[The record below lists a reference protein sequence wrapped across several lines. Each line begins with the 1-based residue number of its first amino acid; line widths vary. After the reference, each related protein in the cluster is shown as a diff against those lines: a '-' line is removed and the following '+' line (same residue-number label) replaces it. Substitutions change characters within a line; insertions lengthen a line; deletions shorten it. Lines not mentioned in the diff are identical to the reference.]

1 MVLSRVT
8 CCWTRSQD
16 TTRAKGV
23 ADRTL
28 TVIGLL
34 ASRNRTIVVRF
45 IGLFRYVGSNT
56 SRHGTAREDVSLNT
70 KATCGFPQVAMMRR
84 ARGSNPQPH
93 YWGTTFPV
101 QQGRPVGVPSMF
113 RQRKTSGK
121 PPFPQAAVGVPS
133 AAVRRSLQQSVQHGL
148 LCDKYGGQPRNVT
161 ADPLGPHPSR
171 KMSQPPTPHARV
183 GSVSINRR
191 THSIFEVH
199 NGQSASMAGWGFS
212 TSRQHPTIGET
223 GVKHLAQTVFLV
235 VRSRRHRMD
244 GRGAQ
249 YIPLREN
256 EREKSCPTL

>member
-1 MVLSRVT
+1 MK
-8 CCWTRSQD
+8 
-16 TTRAKGV
+16 KGV
-23 ADRTL
+23 
-28 TVIGLL
+28 
-34 ASRNRTIVVRF
+34 F
-45 IGLFRYVGSNT
+45 GLFT
-56 SRHGTAREDVSLNT
+56 ILLC
-70 KATCGFPQVAMMRR
+70 KRR

-121 PPFPQAAVGVPS
+121 PLFPQAAVGVPS

-199 NGQSASMAGWGFS
+199 NGQSTSMAGWGFS